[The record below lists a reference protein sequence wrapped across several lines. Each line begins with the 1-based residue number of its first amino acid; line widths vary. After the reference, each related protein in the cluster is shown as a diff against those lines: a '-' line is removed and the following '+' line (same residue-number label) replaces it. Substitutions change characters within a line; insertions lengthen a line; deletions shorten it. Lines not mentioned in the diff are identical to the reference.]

1 MAGTEQ
7 YNNTGT
13 GQAGEF
19 GQEND
24 FVLDDQNQEENK
36 PRGKKVIYALVVLS
50 IVILVFALFAA
61 FTFMQQYDGE
71 AAAQQEAGASLGR
84 ATEGI
89 VEVTEAFMTDAIIV
103 ARQTDYIFYNANLDE
118 NMRVIDP
125 TIGAQMTT
133 PEGDLVFT
141 SGQAGTAQ
149 NQTTTN
155 LGANYSSL
163 LGIDVL
169 DAQSRAR
176 NEGYVVHQVFV
187 VCPNVVN
194 NNAPAPRPG
203 EVLDVQTYTMRG
215 DGQRYMFLHV
225 MTTEPVANA
234 RTVPNLAGVQWQ
246 TGRDRLRAVDLGPR
260 YVYERQSPDTK
271 GVVLFQ
277 APQAGRFTPAG
288 STVIMVL
295 AD

>member
-260 YVYERQSPDTK
+260 YVYERQSQDTK